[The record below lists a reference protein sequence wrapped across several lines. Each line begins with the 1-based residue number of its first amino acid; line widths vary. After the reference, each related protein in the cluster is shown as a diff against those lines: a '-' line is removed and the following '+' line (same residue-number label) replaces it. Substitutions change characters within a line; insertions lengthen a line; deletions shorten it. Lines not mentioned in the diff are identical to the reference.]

1 MTVNVKKFLAPVS
14 AGHVTNTDG
23 ETRKC
28 THLECKVYY
37 SLGGYNNW
45 TGRTEGRGYYMSI
58 SPVTVDGMFVS
69 YTAFSGYKQL
79 IVPCQRQGK
88 KAAEK
93 AVDIF
98 TRTAEDMANSVFP
111 NNGADFGKKDAA

>member
-1 MTVNVKKFLAPVS
+1 MTVDIKKFRAPVS
-14 AGHVTNTDG
+14 AGQVTNTNG

-45 TGRTEGRGYYMSI
+45 TGRNEGRGYYMSI
-58 SPVTVDGMFVS
+58 SPVTIDGMFVS

-93 AVDIF
+93 AAEIF
-98 TRTAEDMANSVFP
+98 TRTAEEMANSVFP
-111 NNGADFGKKDAA
+111 NNGADFTAKAA